1 MGMSKDQI
9 IKAITDY
16 IFVKC
21 DIKKWNEVYVGIA
34 KDPEKRL
41 FNEHKVKKQGV
52 IWIYCPA
59 NSSTCARE
67 VEKTL
72 IAQGADGGPGGGD
85 DDTTSVYAY
94 KKTPDTVD
102 C

>member
-1 MGMSKDQI
+1 MSKEQI
-9 IKAITDY
+9 IKGITDY
-16 IFVKC
+16 LFVKNN
-21 DIKKWNEVYVGIA
+21 IEKWNEVYVGIA

-41 FNEHKVKKQGV
+41 FNEHKVKKQGG

-72 IAQGADGGPGGGD
+72 LDKGADGGPGGGD
-85 DDTTSVYAY
+85 DDTTCVYAY
-94 KKTPDTVD
+94 KKTTGTVD